1 MTTRLPGSHNTLE
14 LPVSEEHLITQFP
27 MFAHTVDYTPSI
39 NSLLVDHQM
48 VSHEKVQDSSPGC
61 SDPQRGQ

>member
-39 NSLLVDHQM
+39 NNLLVAIYG
-48 VSHEKVQDSSPGC
+48 VARDSV
-61 SDPQRGQ
+61 GQFSMLFRSAEGS